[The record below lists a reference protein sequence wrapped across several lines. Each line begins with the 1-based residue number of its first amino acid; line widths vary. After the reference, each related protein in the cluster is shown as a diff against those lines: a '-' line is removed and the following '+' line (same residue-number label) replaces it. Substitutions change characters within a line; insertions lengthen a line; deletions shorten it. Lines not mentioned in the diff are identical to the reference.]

1 MSNMN
6 RESLE
11 MRDIMMKG
19 QEIKTRK
26 RGRFTASIL
35 PLVVTMAVM
44 TGCEGMLDVAADP
57 HYVDASTNPAQLS
70 ETLVGAQVDMYFIY
84 DVWMYETNMFAG
96 GMASVGQLR
105 YTQSLRQ
112 VYREGGQAGGLT
124 GGTRDRRGP
133 AVGYYAF
140 LQQALASS
148 KKAQERILAGEFET
162 VTDPSGSAEYARVS
176 VYRGF
181 ELIWISDFY
190 CEFVLNGAGP
200 VITSA
205 QGYALAKTNFNAALA
220 AAGASAADKS
230 AARAGLARVERLLG
244 NDATAATHAAQV
256 AADFKYEATYSQNT
270 FTQTNHIW
278 FRTWGFGEHTT
289 ATAFRGLKLDD
300 GTTDDPRT
308 ALTKNPVP
316 PRGDHDDVWAPN
328 KVSSGASPLI
338 ITSGIEM
345 HFIIAESL
353 YSTDADSARAL
364 LNTIREARGV
374 TEDVS
379 ASLTGTAL
387 RDKIIDE
394 RRRTL
399 LFEGTLLGDT
409 RLYKTKY
416 SVDKFHTTIP
426 QGLAVG
432 SMTCRLVPQREI
444 DNIPGLVY
452 TSS

>member
-19 QEIKTRK
+19 QKVKI
-26 RGRFTASIL
+26 RGRFTAAIL

-57 HYVDASTNPAQLS
+57 HYVDASTNPAQLN
-70 ETLVGAQVDMYFIY
+70 ETLVGAQVDMNYAY

-96 GMASVGQLR
+96 GMAAVGQLR
-105 YTQSLRQ
+105 YTNSLRQ
-112 VYREGGQAGGLT
+112 IYRSGGQAGGLT
-124 GGTRDRRGP
+124 GGTRDKRGP
-133 AVGYYAF
+133 GVGYYAF

-148 KKAQERILAGEFET
+148 KKAQSRILAGEFDGI
-162 VTDPSGSAEYARVS
+162 TDPSGSAEYARVS

-190 CEFVLNGAGP
+190 CEFVLDGAGP
-200 VITSA
+200 VHTSA
-205 QGYALAKTNFNAALA
+205 QGYAMAKTNFNAALSA
-220 AAGASAADKS
+220 SGASASDKS

-244 NDATAATHAAQV
+244 NDATAAGHAAQV
-256 AADFKYEATYSQNT
+256 AASFKYEAGYSQNT
-270 FTQTNHIW
+270 FPQTNHVW
-278 FRTWGFGEHTT
+278 FRTWGFGEHTI
-289 ATAFRGLKLDD
+289 AAGFQGLKLDD
-300 GTTDDPRT
+300 GTTIDPRT
-308 ALTKNPVP
+308 ATTTDPVP
-316 PRGDHDDVWAPN
+316 PRGDHSAVYAPN
-328 KVSSGASPLI
+328 KVPSGASSLI
-338 ITSGIEM
+338 ITSGVEM
-345 HFIIAESL
+345 QFVVAESL
-353 YSTDADSARAL
+353 ITSNADSAKAL

-374 TEDVS
+374 TEDV
-379 ASLTGTAL
+379 ATSLTGTAL
-387 RDKIIDE
+387 RDKLIEE

-399 LFEGTLLGDT
+399 FLEGTILGDT

-416 SVDKFHTTIP
+416 SVDKFHTSVP
-426 QGLAVG
+426 QGLTVG
-432 SMTCRLVPQREI
+432 TMTCRLVPQREI